1 MASPKHIL
9 VVDDDPTITR
19 LTQLNLEREGYTVDT
34 AQNGAEAL
42 DRLRQRS
49 YAMVITDAT
58 MPEVD
63 GFQLVE
69 QIRKNPRTVGLPV
82 LMLTAKTEIEDI
94 TRGYETG
101 TDLYLTKPCK
111 PEQLLAHVRRALGEP
126 TSGGE

>member
-9 VVDDDPTITR
+9 VVDDDPTIIR
-19 LTQLNLEREGYTVDT
+19 LMQLNLERAGYAVDT

-111 PEQLLAHVRRALGEP
+111 PEQLISHVRRALGEP
-126 TSGGE
+126 ASSAE